1 VKNIFSL
8 DNMGSRESFMKDL
21 ETRLSAG
28 MKRAYWD
35 MMEKDISNN
44 DFRTTFAM
52 VEEIRARICLLVPK
66 RVDLHQQIA
75 ESLDIDYFKQM
86 QSHNALT
93 IDMVQKIT
101 NYIIDKIKE
110 LGSQSDEPWN
120 EIWRE
125 RVNSKFI
132 QNEPLTVILPSFFKE
147 AMHRIE
153 KLEYEIK
160 MFKESEIY
168 KLLTERN
175 NT

>member
-1 VKNIFSL
+1 
-8 DNMGSRESFMKDL
+8 MGDSNESFMNNL
-21 ETRLSAG
+21 ETRMSAA

-35 MMEKDISNN
+35 MIETDISNN

-52 VEEIRARICLLVPK
+52 VEEIRARICLLVFAK

-75 ESLDIDYFKQM
+75 ESLDVDYFRQM

-93 IDMVQKIT
+93 IEMVQKIT

-110 LGSQSDEPWN
+110 LGSQCDEPWN

-132 QNEPLTVILPSFFKE
+132 ENKPLTEILPSFFKE
-147 AMHRIE
+147 AMHRLE

-160 MFKESEIY
+160 AFKESEIY

-175 NT
+175 NK

>member
-1 VKNIFSL
+1 
-8 DNMGSRESFMKDL
+8 MGDSSNSFMNTL
-21 ETRLSAG
+21 EARLNEN

-35 MMEKDISNN
+35 MMEKDIGNN
-44 DFRTTFAM
+44 DFRTAFAIL
-52 VEEIRARICLLVPK
+52 EEIRARICLLVPK
-66 RVDLHQQIA
+66 RVDLHQEIA

-93 IDMVQKIT
+93 IEIVQKIT
-101 NYIIDKIKE
+101 NYVIDKIKE

-125 RVNSKFI
+125 QINSKFI
-132 QNEPLTVILPSFFKE
+132 KNEPLTVILPTFFKE
-147 AMHRIE
+147 ALHRIE

-160 MFKESEIY
+160 MFKESDIY
-168 KLLTERN
+168 KILTERN